1 MLCFFVLL
9 LHNYNLL
16 FNGFPFCTVSYYKY
30 NAIIYYYIVIHRT
43 SSHNSI
49 IATAVHDILQL
60 SPWSAHPFTQLS
72 PGLPVHSLSCP
83 NDCQSIP
90 SVVPMTASPFPQLSQ
105 WLPVNSLS
113 CPNDCQ
119 SIPSVVPMTASPLPQ
134 LSQWLSV
141 HSLLSPIHPFPEW
154 SLQTIKE
161 SPEAL
166 GHVMRPITWWIHLYM
181 MSQWNKK
188 YMVFK
193 LIIHTSVPWPIL

>member
-90 SVVPMTASPFPQLSQ
+90 SVVPMTASQFPQLSQ
-105 WLPVNSLS
+105 WLPVHSHS

-119 SIPSVVPMTASPLPQ
+119 SITSVVPMTVS
-134 LSQWLSV
+134 
-141 HSLLSPIHPFPEW
+141 PFPSVSYP
-154 SLQTIKE
+154 SLPRMVPPDNKRIPRGIGTCH
-161 SPEAL
+161 EA
-166 GHVMRPITWWIHLYM
+166 Y
-181 MSQWNKK
+181 
-188 YMVFK
+188 YMVDTFV
-193 LIIHTSVPWPIL
+193 HDVTME